1 MTTPTSSLGASRQLL
16 RLPAGSVPG
25 IVGFL
30 IPVLL
35 AVSSAQQAA
44 RSGEELYI
52 DRLGCWN
59 CHGQAG
65 QGGGGAGPAIV
76 KSRLPLRQFVRHVRL
91 PSESM
96 PPFAPI
102 LASDADLAIVYVWLE
117 GIDAVETPPRITFSL
132 KRATGLTADGQK
144 KAETE
149 VELTVLNGER
159 NLGSDVP
166 NATSL
171 RYRVLLTQ
179 ANTPVAN
186 HVVEYQLAGREGW
199 STFTTDEHGE
209 ALLAPDR
216 GFTPGGAR
224 ETKKPLATARLRMAL
239 AAGRYALVVE
249 AIDDTEPAQPVVVG
263 IGTAILNV
271 E

>member
-1 MTTPTSSLGASRQLL
+1 
-16 RLPAGSVPG
+16 
-25 IVGFL
+25 
-30 IPVLL
+30 
-35 AVSSAQQAA
+35 
-44 RSGEELYI
+44 
-52 DRLGCWN
+52 
-59 CHGQAG
+59 
-65 QGGGGAGPAIV
+65 
-76 KSRLPLRQFVRHVRL
+76 
-91 PSESM
+91 M

-102 LASDADLAIVYVWLE
+102 LASDADLAIVYDWLD
-117 GIDAVETPPRITFSL
+117 GIDAVETPPRITLSL
-132 KRATGLTADGQK
+132 KRSTGLTADGQK

-186 HVVEYQLAGREGW
+186 HVIEYQLAGRKGW
-199 STFTTDEHGE
+199 STFTTDERGE
-209 ALLAPDR
+209 ALLAPDH
-216 GFTPGGAR
+216 GFTPAGAR
-224 ETKKPLATARLRMAL
+224 ETEKPLATARLRMAL

>member
-1 MTTPTSSLGASRQLL
+1 
-16 RLPAGSVPG
+16 
-25 IVGFL
+25 
-30 IPVLL
+30 
-35 AVSSAQQAA
+35 
-44 RSGEELYI
+44 
-52 DRLGCWN
+52 
-59 CHGQAG
+59 
-65 QGGGGAGPAIV
+65 
-76 KSRLPLRQFVRHVRL
+76 
-91 PSESM
+91 M

-132 KRATGLTADGQK
+132 KRSTGLTADGQK

-199 STFTTDEHGE
+199 SSFTTDERGE
-209 ALLAPDR
+209 ALLAPDH
-216 GFTPGGAR
+216 GLTPAGAR
-224 ETKKPLATARLRMAL
+224 ETEKPLATARLRMVL

-249 AIDDTEPAQPVVVG
+249 AIDDAEPAQPVVVG
-263 IGTAILNV
+263 IGTTILNV
-271 E
+271 Q